1 MEFKSFDI
9 LLKEFMEVFNSKS
22 INKTNPKGIA
32 HANALIAS
40 GDVKEPSTWEHPTAD
55 QENAYLEANGW
66 DKFAQWYLGVDTAA
80 DSETKAH
87 YGYVYT
93 SDFKTVDRQGLRA
106 IRQRAAQNNQT
117 AIFAAAGKMIEAIDA
132 KKNG

>member
-1 MEFKSFDI
+1 MELKSFDV
-9 LLKEFMEVFNSKS
+9 LLKALLSELDIKS

-32 HANALIAS
+32 HANSLIAS
-40 GDVKEPSTWEHPTAD
+40 GDVKEPSSWEHPTAD
-55 QENAYLEANGW
+55 MENAYLEANGW
-66 DKFAQWYLGVDTAA
+66 DKFAQWYLGVDTNA
-80 DSETKAH
+80 DPETKAH

-117 AIFAAAGKMIEAIDA
+117 AIFAAAGKMIEKIDA

>member
-1 MEFKSFDI
+1 MDFKSFDI
-9 LLKEFMEVFNSKS
+9 LLQEAIKSLDIKS

-40 GDVKEPSTWEHPTAD
+40 CDVKEPSSWEHPTPA
-55 QENAYLEANGW
+55 EETAYLEANGW
-66 DKFAQWYLGVDTAA
+66 DKFAQWYLGVDTSA
-80 DSETKAH
+80 DPETKAH
-87 YGYVYT
+87 YGYIYT

-117 AIFAAAGKMIEAIDA
+117 AIFAAAGKMIEKIDA

>member
-1 MEFKSFDI
+1 MEFNSFDQ
-9 LLKEFMEVFNSKS
+9 LLKSLLHDLSIKS

-40 GDVKEPSTWEHPTAD
+40 GDVKEPSSWEHPTPD
-55 QENAYLEANGW
+55 MENAYLEANGW
-66 DKFAQWYLGVDTAA
+66 DKFAQWYLGVDTSA
-80 DSETKAH
+80 DPETKNH

-117 AIFAAAGKMIEAIDA
+117 AIFAAAGKMIEKIDS

>member
-1 MEFKSFDI
+1 MELKSFDV
-9 LLKEFMEVFNSKS
+9 LLKALLSELDIKS

-32 HANALIAS
+32 HANSLIAS
-40 GDVKEPSTWEHPTAD
+40 GDVKEPSSWEHPTAD
-55 QENAYLEANGW
+55 MENNYLEANGW
-66 DKFAQWYLGVDTAA
+66 DKFAQWYLGVDTNA
-80 DSETKAH
+80 DPETKAH

-117 AIFAAAGKMIEAIDA
+117 AIFVAAGKMIEKIDA